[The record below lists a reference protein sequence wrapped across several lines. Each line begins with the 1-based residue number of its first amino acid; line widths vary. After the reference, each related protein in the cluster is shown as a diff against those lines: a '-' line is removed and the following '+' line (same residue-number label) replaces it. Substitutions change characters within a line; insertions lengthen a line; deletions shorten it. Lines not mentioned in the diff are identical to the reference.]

1 MRARALSEF
10 TAFLMTL
17 RRKNLAPHGPLVTTY
32 GAMLTSGFVISTID
46 HSMNGCWLMVNT
58 LATSAAIL
66 RLGLGI
72 PKYVMW
78 GGLATAL
85 HFLRPH
91 LVLAE
96 GDGKSVAARV
106 GVLVGLTAV
115 LVAIGAKKIANNRR
129 LTMMSKG
136 WADRSK
142 AIAGQFGKRH
152 STSQHHSPKGS
163 PDKPADFSDA

>member
-1 MRARALSEF
+1 MADRRAPRRACALAEF

-115 LVAIGAKKIANNRR
+115 LVAIGAKKIAKYKEVGRPGAG
-129 LTMMSKG
+129 M
-136 WADRSK
+136 K
-142 AIAGQFGKRH
+142 AQ
-152 STSQHHSPKGS
+152 
-163 PDKPADFSDA
+163 